1 MQFKSIWRL
10 LYIDHPKEEVKA
22 SVVKFAVQWIRISN
36 NSWLFGLIIWIQ
48 GQISPLFFN
57 FLRLLIFTDVLYIW
71 LFIWLLIQCLLAW
84 LLHLHRG
91 FGPVR
96 ICWCLYGLTSRE
108 CEQFVIILFLR
119 SSGLGFSHKCR
130 FGLTLK
136 FLPIKVIV
144 FRIRYL
150 INLGPIALTF
160 ITI

>member
-1 MQFKSIWRL
+1 MQFKRIWRL

-57 FLRLLIFTDVLYIW
+57 FLRLLIFNDVLLIW

-84 LLHLHRG
+84 LLGLHRG
-91 FGPVR
+91 FGPVH
-96 ICWCLYGLTSRE
+96 ICWCLWVLTSRE
-108 CEQFVIILFLR
+108 YEQFIIILFLR
-119 SSGLGFSHKCR
+119 SSGLGLSHSCR

-150 INLGPIALTF
+150 INFGPIALTF